1 MEPDQVN
8 ILAPAVLRHLEQI
21 HQAQEARFARQ
32 LRRDIRVTDRRDGID
47 FDFAFLHAIAVAHFD
62 MRALPDADAAGNF
75 SAANSFAKAL
85 GKYHDQSLYRAVFQQ
100 VCG

>member
-1 MEPDQVN
+1 
-8 ILAPAVLRHLEQI
+8 
-21 HQAQEARFARQ
+21 
-32 LRRDIRVTDRRDGID
+32 
-47 FDFAFLHAIAVAHFD
+47 

-85 GKYHDQSLYRAVFQQ
+85 GEYHDQSLYRDVFQQ